1 MGASLALAGINGCRP
16 ASPDQKIVPYVNQ
29 PEQIVPG
36 RPLFFATAFP
46 MGGVGTGVL
55 VESHEGRPTKI
66 EGNPNHPGS
75 LGATD
80 AFAQASI
87 LTLYDP
93 DRSQVVKN
101 AGRISTWSAFL
112 TAVNDDLEAERV
124 VGGGGLRIL
133 TETITSPALAN
144 QLRQLLARFPDAKWH
159 QYEPVNRDNAHA
171 GARLVFGADVN
182 TIYRFENADVILSL
196 DADFLFSGPA
206 NVRYARDF
214 AGKRRV
220 RQGKIAMNRLYAIEA
235 TPSVTGAMADHRIRA
250 SSQ

>member
-1 MGASLALAGINGCRP
+1 MHPRPSTLDTSRRLDLASIRERLAASNGQEYWRCLEELSDSEEFHKFLTQEFPQQAAGWLDGVSRRDFLRLMGASLALAGLNACRP
-16 ASPDQKIVPYVNQ
+16 ASVDEKIVPYVNQ

-46 MGGVGTGVL
+46 LSGAGTGVL

-66 EGNPNHPGS
+66 EGNPNHPAS

-80 AFAQASI
+80 AFTQASI

-124 VGGGGLRIL
+124 VGGGGLQDL
-133 TETITSPALAN
+133 DGNYHVA
-144 QLRQLLARFPDAKWH
+144 DAC
-159 QYEPVNRDNAHA
+159 ESVAPV
-171 GARLVFGADVN
+171 
-182 TIYRFENADVILSL
+182 
-196 DADFLFSGPA
+196 
-206 NVRYARDF
+206 
-214 AGKRRV
+214 AGKISRRQMALI
-220 RQGKIAMNRLYAIEA
+220 R
-235 TPSVTGAMADHRIRA
+235 TGQPR
-250 SSQ
+250 